1 MQSEREDSSADDVD
15 TAVAFCSKYCLSS
28 PAAATAD
35 MMISDVAGIQDQ
47 FESPAKCLEKDAF
60 EDLIQ
65 VC

>member
-28 PAAATAD
+28 PAATAD

-47 FESPAKCLEKDAF
+47 FEPPAKCLEKDAF
-60 EDLIQ
+60 VDLIQ